1 MQAHVARIM
10 TRPLLSLLYTL
21 LIQLQAFLLVT
32 LLYLTTWLSF
42 CFFFSSP
49 PLALLHDLTYTVCL
63 CVL

>member
-10 TRPLLSLLYTL
+10 TRPLLSLIYPINSITGIASRHFTVSYYMAELC
-21 LIQLQAFLLVT
+21 FL
-32 LLYLTTWLSF
+32 
-42 CFFFSSP
+42 FFSP